1 MVPNVRV
8 LPYVAERQ
16 HIVVSSCTREVS
28 PSGSGNAVNLPAV
41 ECETYFCQS
50 VDWKDWVIN

>member
-16 HIVVSSCTREVS
+16 HTLVSSYMYELS
-28 PSGSGNAVNLPAV
+28 PCGSGSAVNLL
-41 ECETYFCQS
+41 S
-50 VDWKDWVIN
+50 VKCNV

>member
-16 HIVVSSCTREVS
+16 HTVVSSCMYEVS
-28 PSGSGNAVNLPAV
+28 PCGSGSAVNLL
-41 ECETYFCQS
+41 S
-50 VDWKDWVIN
+50 VGCDA

>member
-16 HIVVSSCTREVS
+16 HIVVSSCMHEVS
-28 PSGSGNAVNLPAV
+28 PCGTVSAVYLLSV
-41 ECETYFCQS
+41 ECGT
-50 VDWKDWVIN
+50 

>member
-16 HIVVSSCTREVS
+16 HIVVSSYMHEVS
-28 PSGSGNAVNLPAV
+28 PCGSGNAVNLLSV
-41 ECETYFCQS
+41 ECEA
-50 VDWKDWVIN
+50 